1 MVKIGFCESSR
12 RHKTPFSLGLRSH
25 RIMKEML
32 EEHKRPQS
40 LGEEISN
47 AFSHAV
53 GLTATLVAAP
63 FLIASTIR
71 HGSPWTIIGS
81 VIFAGTI
88 VLLYLASALYHALP
102 AGKAKRVFRVLDHGA
117 IFFLIAGTYTPF
129 MLGVL
134 RGPWGW
140 TLLFLVW
147 SLAIFGVTAKAVGGI
162 RRPRLSAGLYLAM
175 GWLILIA
182 IQPLRSHMP
191 STGIVWLLAGGIAYT
206 GGVAFFAAQ
215 RVRYTHFVWHL
226 FVIAGTTCHYFAVL
240 WYA

>member
-1 MVKIGFCESSR
+1 MNA
-12 RHKTPFSLGLRSH
+12 
-25 RIMKEML
+25 ML
-32 EEHKRPQS
+32 AEPKRPQS

-63 FLIASTIR
+63 FLIVSTIR
-71 HGSPWTIIGS
+71 NGNPWTITGS
-81 VIFAGTI
+81 GIFAGTM
-88 VLLYLASALYHALP
+88 VLLYLASTVYHALP
-102 AGKAKRVFRVLDHGA
+102 KSKAKRVFRVLDHGA
-117 IFFLIAGTYTPF
+117 IFILIAGTYTPF
-129 MLGVL
+129 TLGVL
-134 RGPWGW
+134 HGPWGW

-147 SLAIFGVTAKAVGGI
+147 SFAIVGVMAKAVGGI
-162 RRPRLSAGLYLAM
+162 RHPHLSTGLYLAM

-182 IQPLRSHMP
+182 IRPLWSQMP
-191 STGIVWLLAGGIAYT
+191 SSGILWLLAGGIAYT
-206 GGVAFFAAQ
+206 SGVGFFAAV